1 LSPSKKTLLALI
13 ALYGVTLAV
22 ITIVNDLGAEHWWFG
37 ALNLYLPQAIWAAPG
52 LLLLAV
58 SLPAGRNWIWLPA
71 LSLVWVLGPI
81 MGFHWSA
88 QRPPEPVTTPVIRVL
103 TCNAKFGIH
112 DSIELL
118 NDIARYQPDVVL
130 LQDADGFLKSPYG
143 KFFKR
148 WNVRSLDQFLIA
160 SRLPLCGSGVRK
172 VSSPLG
178 APAFLRCQVSYG
190 SSALTLYSVHFQ
202 SPRDGL
208 NAFRTDRDG
217 QWHPLDAIQEL
228 EGNAAVRMQQ
238 AQNLGKLVASESC
251 PVILGGDLN
260 SPQPTR
266 VCATLEGAGLR
277 DAFDTGGRGY
287 GYTYGH
293 FLLQHRIPWLHL
305 SWMRLDHI
313 MASTR
318 IHVWRCWVGN
328 GEASDHRPVIADLIL
343 EKDENLGQ

>member
-1 LSPSKKTLLALI
+1 MTGTFKITLLALM

-22 ITIVNDLGAEHWWFG
+22 ISSVNYLGAEHWWFG
-37 ALNLYLPQAIWAAPG
+37 ALNLYLPQAMWAVPG

-58 SLPAGRNWIWLPA
+58 SSLAGRDWIWLPA
-71 LSLVWVLGPI
+71 LCLAWVLGPI

-88 QRPPEPVTTPVIRVL
+88 QRHPGPVTTPVIRVL

-112 DSIELL
+112 DSGELL
-118 NDIARYQPDVVL
+118 NDIVRYQPDVVL
-130 LQDADGFLKSPYG
+130 LQDANGFLKSPYG

-160 SRLPLCGSGVRK
+160 SRLPLSASEVQK

-178 APAFLRCQVSYG
+178 VSTFFRCQVSRGG
-190 SSALTLYSVHFQ
+190 SAITLYSVHFQ

-208 NAFRTDRDG
+208 NAFRTDLDG

-228 EGNAAVRMQQ
+228 EGNAAIRLQQ
-238 AQNLGKLVASESC
+238 AQELRRLLASESC

-260 SPQPTR
+260 SPQPSS
-266 VCATLEGAGLR
+266 VCAILEDAGLR
-277 DAFDTGGRGY
+277 DAFSTGGRGY

-313 MASTR
+313 MASTQ

-328 GEASDHRPVIADLIL
+328 GKASDHRPVIADLIL
-343 EKDENLGQ
+343 ENH